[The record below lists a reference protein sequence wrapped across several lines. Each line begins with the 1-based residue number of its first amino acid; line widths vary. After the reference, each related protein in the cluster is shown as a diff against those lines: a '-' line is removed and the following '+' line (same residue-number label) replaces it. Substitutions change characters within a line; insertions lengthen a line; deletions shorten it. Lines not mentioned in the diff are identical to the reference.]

1 MIFVDSSYLIALAI
15 TNDQWHKKAK
25 KLRKMVEKEE
35 KYLTTL
41 NIGETIALISYKGNL
56 EVAMIFYKYI
66 RENYKII
73 DATLKLC
80 DKSLEKFV
88 KYNGTLSPADVVA
101 LEVMENKKI
110 DKIVSF
116 DSDFDKVSDITRIH

>member
-1 MIFVDSSYLIALAI
+1 
-15 TNDQWHKKAK
+15 
-25 KLRKMVEKEE
+25 
-35 KYLTTL
+35 
-41 NIGETIALISYKGNL
+41 LISYKGNL

-88 KYNGTLSPADVVA
+88 EYHGTLSPADVLA

>member
-15 TNDQWHKKAK
+15 NNDQWHKKAK
-25 KLRKMVEKEE
+25 KLRKKVEKEE
-35 KYLTTL
+35 KVLTTL
-41 NIGETIALISYKGNL
+41 NMAETIALISYKGNL
-56 EVAMIFYKYI
+56 EVGMIFYKYI
-66 RENYKII
+66 RENYKIV

-88 KYNGTLSPADVVA
+88 AYDGTLSPADVVA

-116 DSDFDKVSDITRIH
+116 DSDFDKVTDITRIH

>member
-1 MIFVDSSYLIALAI
+1 LIFVDSSYLIALAI
-15 TNDQWHKKAK
+15 TNDQWHKNAK

-41 NIGETIALISYKGNL
+41 NIAETIALISYKGNL
-56 EVAMIFYKYI
+56 EVAIIFYKYI

-116 DSDFDKVSDITRIH
+116 DSDFDKVADIIRIH

>member
-1 MIFVDSSYLIALAI
+1 LIFVDSSYLIALAI

-88 KYNGTLSPADVVA
+88 EYHGTLSPADVLA

>member
-88 KYNGTLSPADVVA
+88 EYHGTLSPADVLA